1 MLRAVEDPTRASTPS
16 TGDVHRRVGAPDRR
30 PLAVRV
36 TAEAI
41 GTAALLVGVVGSA
54 IAADRLTSDLA
65 VQLLIQAIATGG
77 VVAVAVLV
85 LRPVSS
91 AHLNPA
97 VTLARWSA
105 RRMRG
110 GEALVYAAAQLVGAV
125 VGVMVANVMFNE
137 RAIEWSTT
145 TRSSGQLW
153 LSEAVAT
160 GGLVFVALA
169 LSRLDRRELTPWAV
183 AAWMAVA
190 TLATPSHAFANPAA
204 TLARTLTDTPAGIA
218 RSSAPM
224 FVLVQLAAA
233 MAAYAVV
240 ALLLPR
246 PAP

>member
-1 MLRAVEDPTRASTPS
+1 M
-16 TGDVHRRVGAPDRR
+16 
-30 PLAVRV
+30 
-36 TAEAI
+36 AEAI
-41 GTAALLVGVVGSA
+41 GTAALLIGIVGSA

-65 VQLLIQAIATGG
+65 VQLMIRAIATGG

-97 VTLARWSA
+97 VTLVRWSG
-105 RRMRG
+105 RRMG
-110 GEALVYAAAQLVGAV
+110 GAEAAAYAVAQLAGAV
-125 VGVMVANVMFNE
+125 VGVIVANVMFNE
-137 RAIEWSTT
+137 RAVEWSTA
-145 TRSSGQLW
+145 TRSTGQLW

-160 GGLVFVALA
+160 GALVFVALA

-183 AAWMAVA
+183 GAWMAVA

-204 TLARTLTDTPAGIA
+204 TLARTLTDTSAGIA

-224 FVLVQLAAA
+224 FVVAQLAAA
-233 MAAYAVV
+233 LAAYAAV

-246 PAP
+246 PTR

>member
-1 MLRAVEDPTRASTPS
+1 MLRAMDDSPRSS
-16 TGDVHRRVGAPDRR
+16 APVRR

-36 TAEAI
+36 AAEAI

-65 VQLLIQAIATGG
+65 VQLVIRAIATGG
-77 VVAVAVLV
+77 VVVVAVIV
-85 LRPVSS
+85 LRPVSG

-97 VTLARWSA
+97 VTLVRWA
-105 RRMRG
+105 GRRTRG
-110 GEALVYAAAQLVGAV
+110 TEALTYTVAQLGGAV
-125 VGVMVANVMFNE
+125 AGVAVADVMFNE
-137 RAIEWSTT
+137 RAFEWSTT
-145 TRSSGQLW
+145 NRSSGQLW

-160 GGLVFVALA
+160 GALLFVALA

-183 AAWMAVA
+183 GAWMAVA
-190 TLATPSHAFANPAA
+190 TLCTPSYAFANPAA

-233 MAAYAVV
+233 LAAYAVV

-246 PAP
+246 PRRAPPQM